1 MLRLAGA
8 MDETVLLG
16 IGADN
21 TENLFCASGYFIDRA
36 SRENDAFRCQYEAS
50 FGRHAPPLGSI
61 AQSNYEGLR
70 FLETVAARAGSLA
83 SKPLLSAAANVD
95 YQGARG
101 TVGIRRGSAKMPIY
115 LAAANGHRFPA
126 GQTVLTANA

>member
-1 MLRLAGA
+1 

-21 TENLFCASGYFIDRA
+21 TEGLYCASGYFIDMATRA
-36 SRENDAFRCQYEAS
+36 NDIFRDQYQAS

-61 AQSNYEGLR
+61 GQSNYEGLR
-70 FLETVAARAGSLA
+70 FLETVASRAGSLA
-83 SKPLLSAAANVD
+83 IKPLLSAAANVD

-101 TVGIRRGSAKMPIY
+101 RIDIRRGNARMPIY
-115 LAAANGHRFPA
+115 LAAANGLDFRLIKQF
-126 GQTVLTANA
+126 